1 MAKLNIIKYGD
12 ETLRKVSREVTEITP
27 RILTLLDDMA
37 ETMHE
42 ANGCGLAA
50 PQVGVLRRIV
60 VVEVEE
66 GELIEMINP
75 TIIAFAGE
83 QYEQEGCL
91 SVPEEWPFTKR
102 PMHVTVRAMNRK
114 GETFEVSGSG
124 LLARAFCHEIDHL
137 DGKLMIDR
145 KAPADK
151 IPSEEEQE
159 ERRKAR
165 KRRR

>member
-37 ETMHE
+37 QTMHE

-91 SVPEEWPFTKR
+91 SVPEEWPYTKR

-165 KRRR
+165 KRRK